1 MKVLAFNGS
10 PRKDWNTA
18 TLLTKA
24 LDGAAA
30 RGAETR
36 LVHLYDLGYQGCRSC
51 FACKTKDGPSYGRC
65 AVKDG
70 LTPILAEIR
79 EADALV
85 LGSPIYYGVVSGEM
99 KSFLERLAFP
109 CWTYMDPVV
118 SLFPK
123 KVPTAWIYT
132 MNVNEEQMKTRNYD
146 AHLATNERVLA
157 TVFGS
162 CESLYSWDTY
172 QFEDYS
178 RMVAP
183 RYDPEAKAKRRTEVF
198 PADCQKAFALGAR
211 LVQAAA
217 RP

>member
-10 PRKDWNTA
+10 PRKEWNTA

-24 LDGAAA
+24 LDGAASQ
-30 RGAETR
+30 GADTR
-36 LVHLYDLGYQGCRSC
+36 LVHLYDLDYKGCRSC
-51 FACKTKDGPSYGRC
+51 FACKTKDGVSYGRC
-65 AVKDG
+65 AVKDR
-70 LTPILAEIR
+70 LTPILAEVW

-109 CWTYMDPVV
+109 YWIYMDPVV
-118 SLFPK
+118 SLFPRK
-123 KVPTAWIYT
+123 IATAWIYT
-132 MNVNEEQMKTRNYD
+132 MNVNEEQMKARNYA
-146 AHLATNERVLA
+146 AHLATNERVLQ

-183 RYDPEAKAKRRTEVF
+183 RYDPEAKAKRRAEVF
-198 PADCQKAFALGAR
+198 PADCQQAFALGAR
-211 LVQAAA
+211 LA
-217 RP
+217 RGTGK